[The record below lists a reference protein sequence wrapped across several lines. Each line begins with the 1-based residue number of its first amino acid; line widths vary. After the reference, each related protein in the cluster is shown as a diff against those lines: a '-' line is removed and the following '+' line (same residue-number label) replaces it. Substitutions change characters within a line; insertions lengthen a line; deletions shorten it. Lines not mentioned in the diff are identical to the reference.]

1 MRISTLSLENHG
13 IVAYLL
19 SECFYIKAAIIN
31 FKKTTCSGIL
41 NQLRDAYFICT
52 AHEWKIQNG
61 KIQNGKIQNGK
72 IEIVFFIVIASL
84 TVNCYVYVKV

>member
-1 MRISTLSLENHG
+1 MRISTSSLENHG

-19 SECFYIKAAIIN
+19 SECFYIKAAIIDL
-31 FKKTTCSGIL
+31 KKTTCSGIL

-52 AHEWKIQNG
+52 AQEWEIQNG
-61 KIQNGKIQNGK
+61 E